1 MRPDQNIHQSFFQI
15 FCCLLLLGRRPKP
28 AEQIHAHRK
37 FFHPLHKRVVMLLCQ
52 NRCRHQIYHLF
63 SVLDRLKCSP
73 NGNFRLSV
81 SDVSA
86 DQAVHDLF
94 ALHVLL
100 GIGDLLQLVIGLL
113 KREHFFKFL
122 LPDRIRFILISI
134 LLLPCRIQLHQ
145 IPGNLSDCPAHLILC
160 FRPLVTSQL
169 VQLWL
174 FCICSCIL
182 LDQIQL
188 RCKNIQ
194 AASSRIRN
202 FHIIF
207 GDLIY
212 FNLFNSLIDT
222 QTMIFMYH
230 IISNL

>member
-1 MRPDQNIHQSFFQI
+1 M
-15 FCCLLLLGRRPKP
+15 LLG
-28 AEQIHAHRK
+28 QDGGGNQVDH
-37 FFHPLHKRVVMLLCQ
+37 LLS
-52 NRCRHQIYHLF
+52 L
-63 SVLDRLKCSP
+63 LDRLEGRPESDLS
-73 NGNFRLSV
+73 LSV
-81 SDVSA
+81 AHIAA
-86 DQAVHDLF
+86 DQPVHDLP
-94 ALHVLL
+94 ALHVLFCVL
-100 GIGDLLQLVIGLL
+100 DSGKLVVGLL
-113 KREHFFKFL
+113 IGEHLFKFL

>member
-1 MRPDQNIHQSFFQI
+1 M
-15 FCCLLLLGRRPKP
+15 
-28 AEQIHAHRK
+28 
-37 FFHPLHKRVVMLLCQ
+37 LHLT
-52 NRCRHQIYHLF
+52 
-63 SVLDRLKCSP
+63 
-73 NGNFRLSV
+73 FRL
-81 SDVSA
+81 
-86 DQAVHDLF
+86 
-94 ALHVLL
+94 
-100 GIGDLLQLVIGLL
+100 
-113 KREHFFKFL
+113 
-122 LPDRIRFILISI
+122 
-134 LLLPCRIQLHQ
+134 
-145 IPGNLSDCPAHLILC
+145 
-160 FRPLVTSQL
+160 RPLARAKL
-169 VQLWL
+169 VEFWL
-174 FCICSCIL
+174 FRIASRIF